1 MGNRNVRT
9 PERFEL
15 SLGGFQIAAIVVGAL
30 VALGAVFFLGI
41 HTGERL
47 GLRRAEASRPS
58 GLPELDAVAP
68 AQKPVSPGELTYAA
82 ELPKA
87 KPPAAPPPAPP
98 KPAKPAE
105 PAAVPTPPA
114 ASPTP
119 PAAAAT
125 VPEPAP
131 DAAKAPAGAGSWTVQ
146 IGASQNRAEAEELA
160 KKLQRLGARIEEADI
175 PGKGHYFR
183 VRLGRFSDRATAEKY
198 RSDVSRE
205 TGLAGNVI
213 PPGG

>member
-15 SLGGFQIAAIVVGAL
+15 SLGGFQIAAIVAGAL
-30 VALGAVFFLGI
+30 VALGAVFFLGF

-68 AQKPVSPGELTYAA
+68 AQKPVAPGELTYAA

-98 KPAKPAE
+98 KPPKPAE
-105 PAAVPTPPA
+105 AAAPPA
-114 ASPTP
+114 APPGPP
-119 PAAAAT
+119 PAAAA
-125 VPEPAP
+125 EP
-131 DAAKAPAGAGSWTVQ
+131 DAAAPASTSWTVQ
-146 IGASQNRAEAEELA
+146 IGASQNRTEAEELA
-160 KKLQRLGARIEEADI
+160 RKLQRLGARIEEADI
-175 PGKGHYFR
+175 PGKGHYYR
-183 VRLGRFSDRATAEKY
+183 VRLGRFPDRATAEKY
-198 RSDVSRE
+198 RNDVSRE
-205 TGLAGNVI
+205 TGLSGNVI